1 MMSEYEREESLK
13 LGEMKFSPSYD
24 MSKVMTTSGKFFLE
38 LKSMYHYYDFNIGGQ
53 KDNLDQLKKS
63 KKFSVIVKTTDI
75 DTDTD
80 TTTTTN
86 NNNNNNNDDED
97 SHLLLTSLPTIPC
110 LLKSS
115 NPSKVFVF
123 IPFCELIPISE

>member
-13 LGEMKFSPSYD
+13 MGEMKFSPSYD

-38 LKSMYHYYDFNIGGQ
+38 LESMYHYYDFNIGIQ
-53 KDNLDQLKKS
+53 KDNLDQLKNNS
-63 KKFSVIVKTTDI
+63 KKFSIIVKTTDI
-75 DTDTD
+75 DTDN
-80 TTTTTN
+80 N
-86 NNNNNNNDDED
+86 NNNNNNNDDD
-97 SHLLLTSLPTIPC
+97 GHLLLTSLPTIPC

>member
-13 LGEMKFSPSYD
+13 MGEMKFSPSYD

-38 LKSMYHYYDFNIGGQ
+38 LESMYHYYDFNIGIQ
-53 KDNLDQLKKS
+53 KDNLDQLKNNS
-63 KKFSVIVKTTDI
+63 KKFSIIVKTTNI
-75 DTDTD
+75 DTY
-80 TTTTTN
+80 
-86 NNNNNNNDDED
+86 NNNNNDDD
-97 SHLLLTSLPTIPC
+97 GHLLLTSLPTIPC

>member
-13 LGEMKFSPSYD
+13 MGEMKFSPSYD

-38 LKSMYHYYDFNIGGQ
+38 LESMYHYYDFNIGIQ
-53 KDNLDQLKKS
+53 KDNLDQLKNNS
-63 KKFSVIVKTTDI
+63 KKFSIIVKTTDI
-75 DTDTD
+75 DTY
-80 TTTTTN
+80 
-86 NNNNNNNDDED
+86 NNNNNNDDD
-97 SHLLLTSLPTIPC
+97 GHLLLTSLPTIPC